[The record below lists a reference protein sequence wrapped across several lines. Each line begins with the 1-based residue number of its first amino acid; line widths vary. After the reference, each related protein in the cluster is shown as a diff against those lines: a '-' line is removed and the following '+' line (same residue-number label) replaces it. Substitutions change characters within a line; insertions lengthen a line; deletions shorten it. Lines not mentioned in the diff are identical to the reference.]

1 MCLWATRISKGYRMR
16 EMFSDKPFMKGI
28 VALVVRVA
36 VSLVSVVA
44 VGR

>member
-1 MCLWATRISKGYRMR
+1 MR

-36 VSLVSVVA
+36 VSLVSVAA